1 MKRMMMAA
9 MLSLASFG
17 VAHAELAWQAAPPA
31 DPAQA
36 ALQAEQ
42 VRAGGGE
49 VPASDASFGK
59 QQAAQYS
66 QNPGE

>member
-31 DPAQA
+31 DPAQEAQA
-36 ALQAEQ
+36 AAANGNVILS
-42 VRAGGGE
+42 
-49 VPASDASFGK
+49 SDGSFAK